1 MAVKGKFFRGG
12 LIVAG
17 SSLLQQI
24 VLFVRNLLL
33 ALALPPEQFGIA
45 LTLVT
50 LISALEAVSELGIEL
65 FVVRSPDPPN
75 DYLLNSL
82 HFLLVCR
89 GTLSAVL
96 MFTFAE
102 GFVWIFN
109 TPEAVWVYR
118 ALALVPL
125 TKGLLHLD
133 LRKFERQQ
141 NYAPNSLA
149 QLIAAFIGTVA
160 AAAVAFAYHSY
171 QAMLIAYLLQTVVYV
186 ALSHWF
192 SESKYRVRID
202 RDLFSK
208 LLPYSTPLILNGMLL
223 FAITQGDRLLV
234 GSRLGLV
241 DLASYG
247 VISIFT
253 TGVTVLAAKLG
264 LSLYLPILADQK
276 PGHPDYDRRYLIC
289 GSLTSLMAAG
299 SLIFFGV
306 LAMPLAELAFG
317 HRYEFAPLLLTFLG
331 MQSAFKILRGWP
343 QIGHLSTGA
352 TKLLLYSNMISCVGI
367 VLAVFAVESG
377 FGVVMVAGCMALGEI
392 TGAVFAM
399 ARTSPE
405 AKSARRQGGV
415 LVAGLVALST
425 VFVLGQ
431 HIGYWPTSFTALL
444 VIAFVSLVLSYVV
457 VSMIC
462 KDFSTAL
469 ADISKTALR
478 KFRP

>member
-50 LISALEAVSELGIEL
+50 LISAHEAVSELGIEL
-65 FVVRSPDPPN
+65 FVVRSPDPPDSN
-75 DYLLNSL
+75 LLSSL
-82 HFLLVCR
+82 HFLLLCR
-89 GTLSAVL
+89 GVLSAIL
-96 MFTFAE
+96 MFALADL
-102 GFVWIFN
+102 FVWIFN

-125 TKGLLHLD
+125 AKGFLHLD
-133 LRKFERQQ
+133 LRRFERQQ

-149 QLIAAFIGTVA
+149 QLIAAVVGTISA
-160 AAAVAFAYHSY
+160 SAIAFAYHSY
-171 QAMLIAYLLQTVVYV
+171 QAMLIAFLLQTAVYV

-192 SESKYRVRID
+192 SESKYGLRID
-202 RDLFSK
+202 RDVFSK
-208 LLPYSTPLILNGMLL
+208 LIPYSTPLILNGMLL

-234 GSRLGLV
+234 GTRLGLIE
-241 DLASYG
+241 LASYG

-253 TGVTVLAAKLG
+253 VGVTLLAAKLG
-264 LSLYLPILADQK
+264 LSLYLPILADKK

-299 SLIFFGV
+299 SLIFFAV
-306 LAMPLAELAFG
+306 LAMPMAEFAFG
-317 HRYEFAPLLLTFLG
+317 HRYEFSSLLLTFLG

-352 TKLLLYSNMISCVGI
+352 TKLLLYSNLVSCLGI
-367 VLAVFAVESG
+367 VLAIFAVEAG
-377 FGVVMVAGCMALGEI
+377 FGVVMVAGCMAIGEI
-392 TGAVFAM
+392 AGAVFAM
-399 ARTSPE
+399 AKTSPE
-405 AKSARRQGGV
+405 AKSARKQGGL
-415 LVAGLVALST
+415 LVVGLLALSV

-431 HIGYWPTSFTALL
+431 YFGYWPTTFTALL
-444 VIAFVSLVLSYVV
+444 VVAFVCLALSYTA

-462 KDFSTAL
+462 KDFATAL
-469 ADISKTALR
+469 ADISKTALG
-478 KFRP
+478 KLRP